1 MSLLSKQNKKGV
13 IRLNCISDITI
24 FEDCYLGIHAEEY
37 LSPMN
42 RLLRRKVDDFIHANL
57 LKVLTDDDYTLHQ
70 IHAIW
75 TDVMGG
81 CDINNFTV
89 LGEDLDDGEFY
100 LQVSRKINGRFKY
113 ILSAYIELDE
123 DSYEVYNQLRYG
135 ATK

>member
-1 MSLLSKQNKKGV
+1 M
-13 IRLNCISDITI
+13 
-24 FEDCYLGIHAEEY
+24 
-37 LSPMN
+37 
-42 RLLRRKVDDFIHANL
+42 DDFIHANL

-75 TDVMGG
+75 TDIMGD

-89 LGEDLDDGEFY
+89 LREDLDDREFY

>member
-24 FEDCYLGIHAEEY
+24 FEDGHLGIRAEEY
-37 LSPMN
+37 MSPMN
-42 RLLRRKVDDFIHANL
+42 RSLRRKVDDFIHANL

-75 TDVMGG
+75 TDIMGD

>member
-24 FEDCYLGIHAEEY
+24 FEDGHMGIRAEEY

-42 RLLRRKVDDFIHANL
+42 RSLRRKVDDFIHANL

-75 TDVMGG
+75 TDIMGD

-89 LGEDLDDGEFY
+89 LERIWMMGNFIYKFQERLMVGSSIY
-100 LQVSRKINGRFKY
+100 
-113 ILSAYIELDE
+113 
-123 DSYEVYNQLRYG
+123 
-135 ATK
+135 

>member
-24 FEDCYLGIHAEEY
+24 FEDGHLGIRAEEY
-37 LSPMN
+37 MSHMN
-42 RLLRRKVDDFIHANL
+42 RSLRRKVDDFIHANL

-70 IHAIW
+70 IHTIW
-75 TDVMGG
+75 TDIMGD

-89 LGEDLDDGEFY
+89 LGEDLEDREFY

-123 DSYEVYNQLRYG
+123 DSYEIYNQLRYG

>member
-1 MSLLSKQNKKGV
+1 MG
-13 IRLNCISDITI
+13 IR
-24 FEDCYLGIHAEEY
+24 AEEY
-37 LSPMN
+37 MSPMN
-42 RLLRRKVDDFIHANL
+42 RSLRRKVDDFIHANL

-75 TDVMGG
+75 TDIMGD

-89 LGEDLDDGEFY
+89 LGEDLNDGEFY
-100 LQVSRKINGRFKY
+100 LQVSGKINGRFKY